1 MAEMGRRLGLGIR
14 HDLPMSAITEGV
26 MPDKAWKQERY
37 KEDWRIG
44 DTINAAIGQGYVL
57 TSPLQLAVMTA
68 RLAAGTDV
76 SPRLVRSIAG
86 QDLPDLQPAPLGF
99 APQHLRAV
107 QAGMDAV
114 VNSQRGT
121 GYGSRIVEASL
132 AMAGK
137 SGTAQVRNIST
148 SERARGVLK
157 NDQLPWRQRDHALFV
172 AYAPVSAPKVA
183 VSVVVEHG
191 GGGSAAA
198 APVARDVLLRAL
210 TGGMPP
216 LAAYPS
222 SQRARIE
229 TQQKEL
235 LLRTPDPPGPTSTRA

>member
-1 MAEMGRRLGLGIR
+1 
-14 HDLPMSAITEGV
+14 
-26 MPDKAWKQERY
+26 MPDKAWKAEKHQAE
-37 KEDWRIG
+37 WRIG
-44 DTINAAIGQGYVL
+44 DTINASIGQGYVL

-86 QDLPDLQPAPLGF
+86 QDLPGPAPAPLGVS
-99 APQHLRAV
+99 AQYLRAV
-107 QAGMDAV
+107 QAGMDGV
-114 VNSQRGT
+114 VNNQRGT
-121 GYGSRIVEASL
+121 GYGSRVVEASL

-148 SERARGVLK
+148 AERARGVLK
-157 NDQLPWRQRDHALFV
+157 NDQLPWGLRDHALFV
-172 AYAPVSAPKVA
+172 AYAPVDAPKVA

-191 GGGSAAA
+191 GGGSSAA

-216 LAAYPS
+216 LSAYPS

-235 LLRTPDPPGPTSTRA
+235 KLRTPEQPGPVSTRA